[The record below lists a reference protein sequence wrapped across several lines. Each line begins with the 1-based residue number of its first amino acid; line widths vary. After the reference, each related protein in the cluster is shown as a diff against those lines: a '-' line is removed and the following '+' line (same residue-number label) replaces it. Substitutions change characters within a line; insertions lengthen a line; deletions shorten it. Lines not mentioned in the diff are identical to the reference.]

1 MMNERKSLERGTFV
15 PHIVCVLAGLGIAE
29 GQTFPI
35 MSETGSVW
43 EILLGGEYRK
53 VNKRSCRVQGWKDG
67 PRFGPVVG
75 LVLERRQSK

>member
-1 MMNERKSLERGTFV
+1 MNERKSLERGTFV
-15 PHIVCVLAGLGIAE
+15 PHIVCVLAGLGIVE